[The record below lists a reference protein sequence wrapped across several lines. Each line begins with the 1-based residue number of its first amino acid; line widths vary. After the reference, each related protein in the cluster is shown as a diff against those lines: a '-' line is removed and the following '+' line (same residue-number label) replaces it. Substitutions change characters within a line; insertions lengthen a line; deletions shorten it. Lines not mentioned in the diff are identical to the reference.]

1 MAVRYALSSGS
12 MGMGREAGT
21 EGEGAASN
29 DHGED
34 ISKHFDELREE
45 KPSSLWKG
53 RRGES
58 TSRNPNK
65 H

>member
-12 MGMGREAGT
+12 MGMGREADT
-21 EGEGAASN
+21 EGKGAASN

-45 KPSSLWKG
+45 KPSSL
-53 RRGES
+53 
-58 TSRNPNK
+58 
-65 H
+65 